1 MNNVVKVDPLNPD
14 RDVIERAAKI
24 IKNGGLVAFPTET
37 VYGLGANA
45 KSDEASSRIYI
56 AKGRPSD
63 NPLIVHISSFEQ
75 LYDVSNKVPDMIA
88 EKLQTI
94 WPGPLT
100 VVLPKGNIGNVATGG
115 LDTVAVRMPAHK
127 VPLELIS
134 KSGLPIAAPSANKSG
149 KPSPVFASE
158 VKEDLDDRVE
168 MIIDGGPAF
177 FGVESTVIMLK
188 GDEIIILRPG
198 AFSSEDIGKI
208 FGMKV
213 IVSSNLEGAPRAPG
227 MKYRHYAPS
236 KKMFLADSSESIK
249 EKCVEGGNFVVLCS
263 YELSKEINCP
273 TIVLGSHG
281 DLYEVARNLFPS
293 FRKLDRSAYEYGIIE
308 PFEEKGI
315 GLAIMNR
322 IKKAAE
328 GK

>member
-1 MNNVVKVDPLNPD
+1 MNNVVKVNPLNPD
-14 RDVIERAAKI
+14 KDVMERAANI
-24 IKNGGLVAFPTET
+24 IKRGGLVAFPTET

-45 KSDEASSRIYI
+45 KSDDSCSKIYI

-63 NPLIVHISSFEQ
+63 NPLIVHISSMEQ
-75 LYDVSNKVPDMIA
+75 LYDVASRVPDFIT
-88 EKLQTI
+88 EKLHTI

-100 VVLPKGNIGNVATGG
+100 VVLPKGNIGKVATGG

-127 VPLELIS
+127 VPLDLIRR
-134 KSGLPIAAPSANKSG
+134 SGLPIAAPSANRSG
-149 KPSPVFASE
+149 KPSPVYASE
-158 VKEDLDDRVE
+158 VREDLDERVD

-177 FGVESTVIMLK
+177 FGVESTVIMFK
-188 GDEIIILRPG
+188 EKEILILRPG
-198 AFSSEDIGKI
+198 AFSAEDIREI

-213 IVSSNLEGAPRAPG
+213 TVSSNLEGAPRAPG

-236 KKMFLADSSESIK
+236 KKMFLADSEEYIQQ
-249 EKCVEGGNFVVLCS
+249 KCRERGNFVVLCS
-263 YELSKEINCP
+263 YELSRKIDCP
-273 TIVLGSHG
+273 TILLGSRK

-293 FRKLDRSAYEYGIIE
+293 FRKLDKSEYEYGIIE

-322 IKKAAE
+322 IKKATE

>member
-14 RDVIERAAKI
+14 KDVMERAANI
-24 IKNGGLVAFPTET
+24 IKQGGLVAFPTET

-45 KSDEASSRIYI
+45 KNDNSCSKIYI

-63 NPLIVHISSFEQ
+63 NPLIVHISSMEQ
-75 LYDVSNKVPDMIA
+75 LYDVSSRVPDFIA
-88 EKLQTI
+88 EKLKTI

-100 VVLPKGNIGNVATGG
+100 VILPKGDIGNVATGG

-127 VPLELIS
+127 IPLDLIR
-134 KSGLPIAAPSANKSG
+134 KSGLPIAAPSANRSG
-149 KPSPVFASE
+149 KPSPVYASD
-158 VKEDLDDRVE
+158 VREDLDDRVD

-177 FGVESTVIMLK
+177 FGVESTVIMFREE
-188 GDEIIILRPG
+188 DIVILRPG
-198 AFSSEDIGKI
+198 AFSAEDIKKI

-213 IVSSNLEGAPRAPG
+213 TVSSNLEGAPRAPG
-227 MKYRHYAPS
+227 MKYRHYAPA
-236 KKMFLADSSESIK
+236 KKMFLADSK
-249 EKCVEGGNFVVLCS
+249 EYIQQKCRERGNFVVLCS
-263 YELSKEINCP
+263 YELSKEIDCP
-273 TIVLGSHG
+273 TIVLGSRK

-293 FRKLDRSAYEYGIIE
+293 FRKLDKSVYEYGIIE
-308 PFEEKGI
+308 SFEERGI

-322 IKKAAE
+322 IRKATD